1 MERVTLIADSREQ
14 EVYAFDP
21 VQVDMVRRA
30 LPAGDY
36 SIAGLETRV
45 AVERKSMDD
54 FVSTVIRGRARFHRE
69 LALLQNYEAACVVVE
84 ADLSDVFAGRY
95 RSAAHPASV
104 FGAVLSIILDFGI
117 PVFFASD
124 RQIACR
130 FTQDYLLRFHRN
142 HEEAL
147 DAQT

>member
-54 FVSTVIRGRARFHRE
+54 FVSTVIRSRKRFSAE
-69 LALLQNYEAACVVVE
+69 LQKLQEMEFACVVVE
-84 ADLSDVFAGRY
+84 ANLADVFARRY
-95 RSAAHPASV
+95 RGGANPASV
-104 FGAVLSIILDFGI
+104 FGAAISIIVDHGV
-117 PVFFASD
+117 PVFFCSD
-124 RQIACR
+124 RQVACR
-130 FTQDYLLRFHRN
+130 FTQDYLLRIHQ
-142 HEEAL
+142 HLLEGT
-147 DAQT
+147 DA